1 MHQPR
6 YLPRARRLALSVPLL
21 AIAIVAL
28 SSFSRP
34 TAGAPRPTHDWRE
47 AIKAF
52 AEAHLQHTAW
62 GPAHSRRDYET
73 TLMLARAE
81 GVTVDEE
88 ALYAASYLHD
98 MGGLPPYA
106 VKGVD
111 HGDRS
116 IQLVDSILKDAG
128 FPMEKAP
135 LVKDIIDHHQ
145 YYRPADSVEVSI
157 LFRDAD
163 ILDFMGAIDIARI
176 ISLTT
181 REAPATDLSHAI
193 QAIQRQMADMPGRLQ
208 SAAAKREGVKRAA
221 EMKVFLDAL
230 STESDSL
237 KIL

>member
-1 MHQPR
+1 MH
-6 YLPRARRLALSVPLL
+6 LATL
-21 AIAIVAL
+21 AISILVVAAP
-28 SSFSRP
+28 SRP
-34 TAGAPRPTHDWRE
+34 TPRAPRRTQDWHDTIR
-47 AIKAF
+47 AF

-62 GPAHSRRDYET
+62 GPAHSRRDYAT

-81 GVTVDEE
+81 GVTVDED
-88 ALYAASYLHD
+88 ALFAAAYLHD

-106 VKGVD
+106 KPGVD

-116 IQLVDSILKDAG
+116 IQLVDSILQDAG

-145 YYRPADSVEVSI
+145 YYRPPDSVEVSI

-181 REAPATDLSHAI
+181 RERPATDLSHAI
-193 QAIQRQMADMPGRLQ
+193 QAIRQQMNDMPGRLQ

-221 EMKVFLDAL
+221 EMKAFLDAL

-237 KIL
+237 RIL